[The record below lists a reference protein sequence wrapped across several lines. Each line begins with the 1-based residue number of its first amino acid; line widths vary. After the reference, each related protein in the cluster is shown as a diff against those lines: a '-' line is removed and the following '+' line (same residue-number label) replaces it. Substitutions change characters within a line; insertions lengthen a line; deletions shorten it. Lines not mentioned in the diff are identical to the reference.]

1 MKVQF
6 SYGKTIAPDEMK
18 PNSIYLDG
26 ACQGPAFNNETRSY
40 SFDHHAGCSRFA
52 TLSSCE
58 QVLLALDLGFN
69 PTGMTVHINA
79 LDGDTSMSLWLL
91 RNPDMAAN
99 PCVSETVRK
108 IGRIDSHGPI
118 GSVLKLHKCLERNP
132 REPQT
137 EEMVWEDQA
146 KIDAWYGAGDD
157 ALPDPFE
164 YPPCPMKGLDRH
176 GRVVEAHGDF
186 GTIYQAGAVIALAF
200 VPGPDG
206 TMGYTI
212 GKKSDF
218 ARGDIK
224 AFLDECNTF
233 EPGWGGGSTIG
244 GAPRLEG
251 GLRSSMSEE
260 AVWDIFRRWA

>member
-6 SYGKTIAPDEMK
+6 NYGKTVTPEEME

-40 SFDHHAGCSRFA
+40 SFDHHTGCSRFA

-58 QVLLALDLGFN
+58 QVLLALDLGFD
-69 PTGMTVHINA
+69 PTDMTVHINA

-91 RNPDMAAN
+91 RNPDMAEN

-132 REPQT
+132 LEPQT
-137 EEMVWEDQA
+137 EEMVWKDQA
-146 KIDAWYGAGDD
+146 KIDAWCGGGDD